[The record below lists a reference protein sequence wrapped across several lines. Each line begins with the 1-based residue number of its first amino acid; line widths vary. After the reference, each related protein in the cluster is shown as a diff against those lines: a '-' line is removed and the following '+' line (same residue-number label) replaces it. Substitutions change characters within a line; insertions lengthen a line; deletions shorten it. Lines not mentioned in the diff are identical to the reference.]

1 MLFYTNGF
9 IHIIV
14 KGMWAKFNMWYI
26 FLIGVARYIL
36 VYLQPRSRLRWNKY
50 NWYALLESR
59 WRVLVIKTKILFQS
73 FLRYVWKKWLRFR
86 NL

>member
-14 KGMWAKFNMWYI
+14 KGMWAKFDMWYI

-36 VYLQPRSRLRWNKY
+36 VYLQPR
-50 NWYALLESR
+50 
-59 WRVLVIKTKILFQS
+59 IKIKM
-73 FLRYVWKKWLRFR
+73 K
-86 NL
+86 